1 MKHLLIHDTLEAF
14 LKTDT
19 DNYFFGL
26 TTNANINKNVS
37 QEMIRAGIG
46 NKVVAIVSMDN
57 EMNFDITTGLHYNKV
72 YEIQTG
78 EKFAS
83 STDIKIQ
90 NVSVDEQGN
99 VTATQQ
105 TVSGDIIDFKA
116 DSYPKMHHVQL
127 KGLIYDPDTNE
138 EYGNIYYIFKKGL
151 PDGALSEVFSAA
163 NKTTDVAFTATV
175 DEDGNYCQVAI
186 VPFETSKPKQGSIII
201 YYKDED
207 EAILG
212 FDVIHR
218 DYGTHTV
225 TAKAIP
231 GYKVTGTGS
240 TTVTLSASNKIDV
253 VEFTYEEDSD

>member
-46 NKVVAIVSMDN
+46 NKVVAIVSTDN

-151 PDGALSEVFSAA
+151 PDGALAEVFSAA

-175 DEDGNYCQVAI
+175 DDDGNYCQVAV
-186 VPFETSKPKQGSIII
+186 VPFEGSKPKQGSIVI
-201 YYKDED
+201 YYKDGQT
-207 EAILG
+207 ILG
-212 FDVIHR
+212 FDVVHR
-218 DYGTHTV
+218 DYGTHAV
-225 TAKAIP
+225 TAKTIP
-231 GYKVTGTGS
+231 GYKISGD
-240 TTVTLSASNKIDV
+240 TTKSVTLSALNKIDV
-253 VEFTYEEDSD
+253 VEFEYDEDTD